1 MKKLEYEPN
10 LVFYRMKD
18 GTYVPKSHYVWWA
31 NIACGTEEGKRKCEE
46 DWKKIIDME
55 KRLKNRG
62 LVVGSLPWKDILARN
77 FLKAGQI
84 EYAAPKVAM
93 LYKCTYEEAV
103 IMCCEALKK
112 LAQSEQILRLEDDPI
127 DCLLKSFKKS
137 YD

>member
-1 MKKLEYEPN
+1 MKKLDYEPD
-10 LVFYRMKD
+10 LVFYLMED
-18 GTYVPKSHYVWWA
+18 GTYIPKSRYSPLITWLY
-31 NIACGTEEGKRKCEE
+31 GTEEAQKKKVGKIQIMR
-46 DWKKIIDME
+46 DME
-55 KRLKNRG
+55 RYLRVEGKVTG
-62 LVVGSLPWKDILARN
+62 TIQWKDILARN

-112 LAQSEQILRLEDDPI
+112 LAQSEQILRPEDDPI